1 MRLEIIV
8 RGDVRF
14 YLDPYQ
20 REIASRGA
28 RDRKRCRR
36 VTGNVC
42 CVNDA
47 ETLWRNLGQHH
58 GTKAINFFF
67 PSLRIIVGISLLWS
81 IESCS
86 RRIDIVFSLSYSFCL
101 IVNEKDRILLDERF
115 DFFEKK
121 KKKEFRIDRR
131 LYFLIFLFPK
141 SGRFLD
147 RYELKRRFAIKA
159 PFNFNK
165 RTCT

>member
-121 KKKEFRIDRR
+121 KKRKNFVSIDVYIF
-131 LYFLIFLFPK
+131 LYFFFPNRDD
-141 SGRFLD
+141 SWIGM
-147 RYELKRRFAIKA
+147 
-159 PFNFNK
+159 N
-165 RTCT
+165 